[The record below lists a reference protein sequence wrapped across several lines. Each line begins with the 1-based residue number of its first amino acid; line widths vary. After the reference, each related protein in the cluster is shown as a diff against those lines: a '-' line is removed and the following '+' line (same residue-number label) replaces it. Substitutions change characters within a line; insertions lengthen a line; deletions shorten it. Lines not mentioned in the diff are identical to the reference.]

1 MRKPKIQCHRFKDN
15 DVKHLQTKNNTGGN
29 FLISLLLTQINIC
42 RKSSKRTEKGRKLKD
57 SILNKIPVP
66 TNITEPRKLDEYYKD
81 LLEENRAKRELTLD
95 GALEKIQSKT
105 LNIMRPLS
113 KLWFRFEE
121 SWYSQILMILYSIW
135 NSQ

>member
-1 MRKPKIQCHRFKDN
+1 M
-15 DVKHLQTKNNTGGN
+15 KHLQTKNNTGGN

-42 RKSSKRTEKGRKLKD
+42 RKSSKRSEKGRKLKD